1 MSIPPYDP
9 PPPPPPS
16 GRRPLTALEV
26 GLILGVVTL
35 VVLCCLGVAALST
48 LVPPPS

>member
-9 PPPPPPS
+9 VPPPS

-48 LVPPPS
+48 LVPPPN